1 MAEPKQIGR
10 YVILE
15 ELGRGGMGRV
25 MRADDPTI
33 RRQVAIKVIRLDGGP
48 TGAEQELF
56 ERSFLREIRAA
67 GALQHPG
74 IVSIYDAGRQNDLAY
89 IVMELVDGVTFEA
102 MLRSTPRPEL
112 PAVLA
117 ICRQVAS
124 ALDYAHGNGIFH
136 RDIKP
141 ANILIAGNG
150 AARIAD
156 FGIAKTSRNGI
167 ISFGKTILAAGTPDF
182 MSPEQIKGESL
193 DGRTDQWSL
202 AVIVYFALTGAR
214 PFPAEQMTAAL
225 GQIMSVDPPPPCRVN
240 PSLPAAVDAV
250 MGKALAKDP
259 ALRFG
264 SCTEF
269 IDAVETALATAAVQP
284 EPAPAPGWGKKPGTS
299 LIAAAL
305 GVILAMVAVAI
316 FVLRHDD
323 KPAPPAS
330 VPSTASAAPAGIG
343 KPAPGVSA
351 ARKAQMSQES
361 APAETAPAAEPAKAG
376 GPGETRQVRLIT
388 DPPEADVTVD
398 GKRQAACKS
407 PCMADLPDGVH
418 TLMAKKEGYR
428 ATLQNFQVS
437 GDGEEVSVTLNPVT
451 GSLQLQTDPAG
462 AAIAIDGNARAEV
475 TPVTLA
481 LPVGKY
487 RVRLSHAGYAT
498 YEFEAVVLPESM
510 REISVRLAK

>member
-10 YVILE
+10 YVVLE

-182 MSPEQIKGESL
+182 MSPEQIK
-193 DGRTDQWSL
+193 
-202 AVIVYFALTGAR
+202 
-214 PFPAEQMTAAL
+214 
-225 GQIMSVDPPPPCRVN
+225 
-240 PSLPAAVDAV
+240 
-250 MGKALAKDP
+250 
-259 ALRFG
+259 
-264 SCTEF
+264 
-269 IDAVETALATAAVQP
+269 
-284 EPAPAPGWGKKPGTS
+284 
-299 LIAAAL
+299 
-305 GVILAMVAVAI
+305 
-316 FVLRHDD
+316 
-323 KPAPPAS
+323 
-330 VPSTASAAPAGIG
+330 
-343 KPAPGVSA
+343 
-351 ARKAQMSQES
+351 
-361 APAETAPAAEPAKAG
+361 
-376 GPGETRQVRLIT
+376 
-388 DPPEADVTVD
+388 
-398 GKRQAACKS
+398 
-407 PCMADLPDGVH
+407 
-418 TLMAKKEGYR
+418 
-428 ATLQNFQVS
+428 
-437 GDGEEVSVTLNPVT
+437 
-451 GSLQLQTDPAG
+451 
-462 AAIAIDGNARAEV
+462 
-475 TPVTLA
+475 
-481 LPVGKY
+481 
-487 RVRLSHAGYAT
+487 
-498 YEFEAVVLPESM
+498 
-510 REISVRLAK
+510 